1 MPKINVYL
9 PDDLAAAVREHHVPV
24 SSVCQRALR
33 QAVDAVSALKD
44 GLVPDEGE
52 AAAAGGL
59 FGRFTPRARGAL
71 RLAQEQATERGHGPA
86 DTEHVLLGVLDE
98 GGNLALKALE
108 VLDVEPVDVR
118 TEIDAVLG
126 QRPTSD
132 DRAHFTPASKVVLA
146 LAVREA
152 LGLGHNYVGCEHLL
166 LGLVADEEGKAGQVL
181 RSMGVDLR
189 ATRRAVAASLAG
201 YVHARDNVPAPGA
214 TGIEE
219 TLRDVVARLDAL
231 ERRLEP

>member
-9 PDDLAAAVREHHVPV
+9 PDELAAAVREHHVPV

-44 GLVPDEGE
+44 GLVPDQED
-52 AAAAGGL
+52 AAAGGL

-71 RLAQEQATERGHGPA
+71 RRAQEEATERGHGPA

-108 VLDVEPVDVR
+108 VLDVEPDDLR
-118 TEIDAVLG
+118 AEIDAVLA
-126 QRPTSD
+126 QRAASD
-132 DRAHFTPASKVVLA
+132 DRAHFTPTSKAVLA
-146 LAVREA
+146 LSVREA
-152 LGLGHNYVGCEHLL
+152 LGLGHNYVGCEHVL
-166 LGLVADEEGKAGQVL
+166 LGLVADEDGKAGAVL

-189 ATRRAVAASLAG
+189 ATRRAVAAALAG
-201 YVHARDNVPAPGA
+201 YVHARDHVPATEPP
-214 TGIEE
+214 GIED
-219 TLRDVVARLDAL
+219 TLSEIVARLDAL
-231 ERRLEP
+231 ERRLES

>member
-44 GLVPDEGE
+44 GLVPDEGD
-52 AAAAGGL
+52 AAGAGGL

-71 RLAQEQATERGHGPA
+71 RHAQEEASARGHGPA

-108 VLDVEPVDVR
+108 VLDVEAEDVR
-118 TEIDAVLG
+118 TEIDAVLAP
-126 QRPTSD
+126 RPASD
-132 DRAHFTPASKVVLA
+132 DPAHFTPGSKAVLA

-166 LGLVADEEGKAGQVL
+166 LGLVADEEGKAGAVL

-189 ATRRAVAASLAG
+189 VTRRAVAAALAG
-201 YVHARDNVPAPGA
+201 YVHARDNTPAAGSS
-214 TGIEE
+214 GIED
-219 TLRDVVARLDAL
+219 TLRDVVTRLDAL
-231 ERRLEP
+231 ERRLDS